1 MQLGEACNR
10 DVIIIADDSSVI
22 EAAKLM
28 RDYHVGSIV
37 VTKKDEGITKPIGI
51 ITDRDLVIDVIA
63 KDKSPEKVT
72 VSDIMNS
79 KLITGKDTDQLW
91 NSLRSMRT
99 HGIRRMP
106 VIDSEGSLIGIIT
119 ADDILELFSEEL
131 LDLTRLI
138 ALEQKKEETLKT
150 SIN

>member
-1 MQLGEACNR
+1 
-10 DVIIIADDSSVI
+10 
-22 EAAKLM
+22 M

-51 ITDRDLVIDVIA
+51 ITDRDIVIDVIA
-63 KDKSPEKVT
+63 KDISPEKVT
-72 VSDIMNS
+72 VNGIMNS

-91 NSLRSMRT
+91 NSLRTMRT

-106 VIDSEGSLIGIIT
+106 VIDSNGSLVGIIT

-150 SIN
+150 NIN

>member
-10 DVIIIADDSSVI
+10 EVIIIADNSSVI

-63 KDKSPEKVT
+63 KDMSPEKVT
-72 VSDIMNS
+72 VSGIMNS

-91 NSLRSMRT
+91 NSLRTMRT

-106 VIDSEGSLIGIIT
+106 VIDSNGSLVGIIT

-150 SIN
+150 NIN

>member
-10 DVIIIADDSSVI
+10 EVIIITDNSSVI
-22 EAAKLM
+22 DAAKLM

-37 VTKKDEGITKPIGI
+37 VTKKDGGITKPIGI

-63 KDKSPEKVT
+63 RDISPEKVT
-72 VSDIMNS
+72 VNGIMNS

-91 NSLRSMRT
+91 NSLRTMRT

-106 VIDSEGSLIGIIT
+106 VIDSNGSLVGIIT

-150 SIN
+150 NIN

>member
-91 NSLRSMRT
+91 NSLRTMRT

-106 VIDSEGSLIGIIT
+106 VIDSEGNLIGIIT

-150 SIN
+150 SLN

>member
-10 DVIIIADDSSVI
+10 EVIIIADNSSVI

-51 ITDRDLVIDVIA
+51 ITDRDIVIDVIA
-63 KDKSPEKVT
+63 KDISPEKVT
-72 VSDIMNS
+72 VNGIMNS

-91 NSLRSMRT
+91 NSLRTMRT

-106 VIDSEGSLIGIIT
+106 VIDSDGCLVGIIT

-150 SIN
+150 NIN

>member
-10 DVIIIADDSSVI
+10 DVIIIADDSSVK

-37 VTKKDEGITKPIGI
+37 VTKKDKGITKPIGI

-63 KDKSPEKVT
+63 KDISPEKVT

-91 NSLRSMRT
+91 NSLRTMRT

-150 SIN
+150 SLN

>member
-10 DVIIIADDSSVI
+10 EVIIIADNSSVI

-63 KDKSPEKVT
+63 KDISPEKVT
-72 VSDIMNS
+72 VSSIMNS

-91 NSLRSMRT
+91 NSLRTMRT

-106 VIDSEGSLIGIIT
+106 VIDSNGSLVGIIT

-150 SIN
+150 NIN

>member
-91 NSLRSMRT
+91 NSLRTMRT

-150 SIN
+150 SLN

>member
-91 NSLRSMRT
+91 NSLRTMRT

-106 VIDSEGSLIGIIT
+106 VIDSEGNLIGIIT

>member
-10 DVIIIADDSSVI
+10 EVIIIADNSSVI

-63 KDKSPEKVT
+63 KDMSPEKVT
-72 VSDIMNS
+72 VSGIMNS

-91 NSLRSMRT
+91 NSLRTMRT

-106 VIDSEGSLIGIIT
+106 VIDSHGSLVGIIT

-150 SIN
+150 NIN